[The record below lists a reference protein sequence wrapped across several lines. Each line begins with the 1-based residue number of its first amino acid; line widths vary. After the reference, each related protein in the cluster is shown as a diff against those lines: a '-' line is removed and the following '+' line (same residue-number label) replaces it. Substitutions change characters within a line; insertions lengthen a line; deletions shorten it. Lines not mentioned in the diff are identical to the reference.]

1 VTTLWDTTGSDV
13 VRALEAERR
22 SAGALAF
29 GLALTLVVVTDQD
42 SVAEAEAAAK
52 AAASAHPCRILLV
65 IRRHLEAPD
74 PRLDAEVLIGG
85 RLGPGEA
92 VVMRM
97 FGRLGLHAESVVLPL
112 LAPDAPVVTW
122 WHGAMPD
129 KIAYDPL
136 GVFAD
141 RRVTESMHSADP
153 MAALH
158 QRALDYAP
166 GDTDLSWAR
175 TTSWRALVAAAFDSM
190 SATPKSAVVT
200 GEENPPTALLVGW
213 LRSKL
218 GIDVHLNVSG
228 RDIQEVAFELS
239 DNGSVSQ
246 LAITRRD
253 DRSAVIKRAD
263 QADRVMPLP
272 PRDLG
277 DLLAEDV
284 RRLDADEV
292 FAEALSSWTGVKNLS
307 RRSPKREHIWHDP
320 MNGASPADESVVAQA
335 DEKARRA
342 PAKKAA
348 KSAAKA
354 ATKSAAKA
362 AAKAAAKSTT
372 KSAKATGKKA
382 STSSAAAAKSPQ
394 KTAVK
399 SAGKAAAKASG
410 RKPAKK

>member
-42 SVAEAEAAAK
+42 SVAQAEAAAK

-65 IRRHLEAPD
+65 VRRHIEAPD

-97 FGRLGLHAESVVLPL
+97 FGRLALHAESVVLPL

-141 RRVTESMHSADP
+141 RRVTESSYSDDP

-158 QRALDYAP
+158 QRAVDYAP

-175 TTSWRALVAAAFDSM
+175 TTSWRALVAAAFDSL
-190 SATPKSAVVT
+190 SGTPKSATVVGAET
-200 GEENPPTALLVGW
+200 PPTALLVGW

-218 GIDVHLNVSG
+218 GIDVHHVMSG
-228 RDIQEVAFELS
+228 RDIQEVSFELS
-239 DNGSVSQ
+239 DNGATSQ
-246 LAITRRD
+246 LAIKRRD
-253 DRSAVIKRAD
+253 ERSAVITRSD
-263 QADRVMPLP
+263 QADRVMPLA

-292 FAEALSSWTGVKNLS
+292 FAEALSSWTGVKNLN
-307 RRSPKREHIWHDP
+307 RRSPKREHIWNDP
-320 MNGASPADESVVAQA
+320 MNE
-335 DEKARRA
+335 A
-342 PAKKAA
+342 PAEV
-348 KSAAKA
+348 
-354 ATKSAAKA
+354 
-362 AAKAAAKSTT
+362 
-372 KSAKATGKKA
+372 AKATKA
-382 STSSAAAAKSPQ
+382 T
-394 KTAVK
+394 
-399 SAGKAAAKASG
+399 GRKASG
-410 RKPAKK
+410 SGAAKK

>member
-13 VRALEAERR
+13 VRAMEAERR

-52 AAASAHPCRILLV
+52 AAGSAHPCRILLV
-65 IRRHLEAPD
+65 IRRHLDAPD

-97 FGRLGLHAESVVLPL
+97 YGRLALHAESVVLPL

-122 WHGAMPD
+122 FHDAMPE

-136 GVFAD
+136 GVLAD
-141 RRVTESMHSADP
+141 RRVTESLRGEDP
-153 MAALH
+153 IAALK
-158 QRALDYAP
+158 QRAVDYAP

-175 TTSWRALVAAAFDSM
+175 ITSWRALIAAAFDSLDG
-190 SATPKSAVVT
+190 TPESAVVT
-200 GEENPPTALLVGW
+200 GIDAPPTALLIGW

-218 GIDVHLNVSG
+218 KIPVELKKAT
-228 RDIQEVAFELS
+228 RDIQEVKISLSGDGGSGPSEL
-239 DNGSVSQ
+239 
-246 LAITRRD
+246 IIRRRD
-253 DRSAVIKRAD
+253 ERTAVIQRAD
-263 QADRVMPLP
+263 QAERVMPLA

-292 FAEALSSWTGVKNLS
+292 YSEALSAWTGVKDLAK
-307 RRSPKREHIWHDP
+307 RSPKREHIWHDP
-320 MNGASPADESVVAQA
+320 MRTASKADDDGTMGPPAGEPP
-335 DEKARRA
+335 KPA
-342 PAKKAA
+342 PRKK
-348 KSAAKA
+348 SGPGA
-354 ATKSAAKA
+354 ATKK
-362 AAKAAAKSTT
+362 
-372 KSAKATGKKA
+372 
-382 STSSAAAAKSPQ
+382 
-394 KTAVK
+394 
-399 SAGKAAAKASG
+399 
-410 RKPAKK
+410 

>member
-1 VTTLWDTTGSDV
+1 MTTLWDTTGSDV

-29 GLALTLVVVTDQD
+29 GLALTLVVVTDQE
-42 SVAEAEAAAK
+42 SVAQAEAAAK

-65 IRRHLEAPD
+65 IRRHLEAPE

-97 FGRLGLHAESVVLPL
+97 FGRLALHAESVVLPL

-129 KIAYDPL
+129 RIAYDPL

-141 RRVTESMHSADP
+141 RRVTESMYSNEP

-158 QRALDYAP
+158 QRAVDYAP

-175 TTSWRALVAAAFDSM
+175 TTNWRALVAAAFDSL
-190 SATPKSAVVT
+190 SGTPKSAMVT
-200 GEENPPTALLVGW
+200 GAEIPPTALLVGW

-218 GIDVHLNVSG
+218 GIDVHLTTVPG
-228 RDIQEVAFELS
+228 REIQEVSFELS
-239 DNGSVSQ
+239 EHGAPTQ
-246 LAITRRD
+246 LSIKRRD
-253 DRSAVIKRAD
+253 ERSAVITRSD
-263 QADRVMPLP
+263 QADRVMPLA

-292 FAEALSSWTGVKNLS
+292 FAEALSAWTGIKNLS

-320 MNGASPADESVVAQA
+320 MNGRTEPDAAQA
-335 DEKARRA
+335 DERLQRT
-342 PAKKAA
+342 P
-348 KSAAKA
+348 AKA
-354 ATKSAAKA
+354 ATKAAGRKRSSTGDSGA
-362 AAKAAAKSTT
+362 AAKK
-372 KSAKATGKKA
+372 
-382 STSSAAAAKSPQ
+382 
-394 KTAVK
+394 
-399 SAGKAAAKASG
+399 
-410 RKPAKK
+410 

>member
-29 GLALTLVVVTDQD
+29 GLALTLVVVTDQEG
-42 SVAEAEAAAK
+42 VAQAEAAAK

-65 IRRHLEAPD
+65 VRRHLEAPD

-141 RRVTESMHSADP
+141 RRVTESMHSSDP

-158 QRALDYAP
+158 QRAADYAP

-175 TTSWRALVAAAFDSM
+175 TTSWRALIAAAFDSL
-190 SATPKSAVVT
+190 SSTPKSAMVT
-200 GEENPPTALLVGW
+200 GAETPPTALLVGW

-218 GIDVHLNVSG
+218 GIDVHLSVSG
-228 RDIQEVAFELS
+228 RDINEVRFQLGSDGSGSELS
-239 DNGSVSQ
+239 
-246 LAITRRD
+246 IKRRD
-253 DRSAVIKRAD
+253 ERSAVITRPD
-263 QADRVMPLP
+263 QADRMMPLP

-292 FAEALSSWTGVKNLS
+292 FAEALSAWTGIKNLS

-320 MNGASPADESVVAQA
+320 TNGKTGADADEVAES
-335 DEKARRA
+335 DEKTGRPAKATKAAKA
-342 PAKKAA
+342 PAK
-348 KSAAKA
+348 AAKA
-354 ATKSAAKA
+354 ATK
-362 AAKAAAKSTT
+362 
-372 KSAKATGKKA
+372 
-382 STSSAAAAKSPQ
+382 AAAKSPA
-394 KTAVK
+394 KA
-399 SAGKAAAKASG
+399 SAGKRSASG
-410 RKPAKK
+410 KK

>member
-29 GLALTLVVVTDQD
+29 GLALTLVVVTDQE

-97 FGRLGLHAESVVLPL
+97 FGRLALHAESVVLPL

-141 RRVTESMHSADP
+141 RRVTESMHSNDP

-158 QRALDYAP
+158 QRAVDYAP

-175 TTSWRALVAAAFDSM
+175 TTSWRALVAAAFDSL
-190 SATPKSAVVT
+190 SGTPKSAKVT
-200 GEENPPTALLVGW
+200 GAESPPTALLVGW

-218 GIDVHLNVSG
+218 GIDVHHTLSPAGSG
-228 RDIQEVAFELS
+228 RDIQEVSFELAES
-239 DNGSVSQ
+239 DGPSQ
-246 LAITRRD
+246 LTIKRRD
-253 DRSAVIKRAD
+253 ERSAVITRPD
-263 QADRVMPLP
+263 QADRVMPLA

-292 FAEALSSWTGVKNLS
+292 FAEALSAWTGVKNLN

-320 MNGASPADESVVAQA
+320 MSGKTNADDAEIAQA
-335 DEKARRA
+335 DEKVTRA
-342 PAKKAA
+342 PAK
-348 KSAAKA
+348 
-354 ATKSAAKA
+354 ATKATKATGAPAHKRAGSTGDSGA
-362 AAKAAAKSTT
+362 AAKT
-372 KSAKATGKKA
+372 
-382 STSSAAAAKSPQ
+382 
-394 KTAVK
+394 
-399 SAGKAAAKASG
+399 
-410 RKPAKK
+410 

>member
-13 VRALEAERR
+13 VRAMEAERR

-52 AAASAHPCRILLV
+52 AAGSAHPCRILLV
-65 IRRHLEAPD
+65 IRRHLDAPD

-97 FGRLGLHAESVVLPL
+97 YGRLALHAESVVLPL

-122 WHGAMPD
+122 FHDSMPE

-141 RRVTESMHSADP
+141 RRVTESLRGADP
-153 MAALH
+153 MAALR
-158 QRALDYAP
+158 QRAVDYAP

-175 TTSWRALVAAAFDSM
+175 ITSWRALIAAAFDSLEG
-190 SATPKSAVVT
+190 TPQSAVVT
-200 GEENPPTALLVGW
+200 GAEAPPTALLVGW

-218 GIDVHLNVSG
+218 GVPVELKKAT
-228 RDIQEVAFELS
+228 RDIQEVKITMTGGGSGAGSEL
-239 DNGSVSQ
+239 
-246 LAITRRD
+246 IIRRRD
-253 DRSAVIKRAD
+253 DRTAVIHRAD
-263 QADRVMPLP
+263 QAERVMPLA

-292 FAEALSSWTGVKNLS
+292 YAEALSAWTGVKNLAK
-307 RRSPKREHIWHDP
+307 RNPKREHIWHDP
-320 MNGASPADESVVAQA
+320 MTTPGADVEDGTMGPDQKE
-335 DEKARRA
+335 
-342 PAKKAA
+342 P
-348 KSAAKA
+348 
-354 ATKSAAKA
+354 AKA
-362 AAKAAAKSTT
+362 AAKPRKQAASPGSATT
-372 KSAKATGKKA
+372 K
-382 STSSAAAAKSPQ
+382 
-394 KTAVK
+394 
-399 SAGKAAAKASG
+399 
-410 RKPAKK
+410 

>member
-13 VRALEAERR
+13 VRAMEAERR

-29 GLALTLVVVTDQD
+29 GLALTLVVVTDQE

-52 AAASAHPCRILLV
+52 AAGSAHPCRLLLV
-65 IRRHLEAPD
+65 IRRHLDAPD

-97 FGRLGLHAESVVLPL
+97 YGRLALHAESVVLPL

-122 WHGAMPD
+122 FHDAMPE

-141 RRVTESMHSADP
+141 RRVTESLRGEDP
-153 MAALH
+153 MAAIK
-158 QRALDYAP
+158 QRAVDYAP

-175 TTSWRALVAAAFDSM
+175 ITSWRALIAAAFDSLDG
-190 SATPKSAVVT
+190 TPQSAVVT
-200 GEENPPTALLVGW
+200 GIDAPPTALLVGW

-218 GIDVHLNVSG
+218 KIPVELKKAP
-228 RDIQEVAFELS
+228 RDIQEVKIKLSGDGSGDSEL
-239 DNGSVSQ
+239 
-246 LAITRRD
+246 IIRRRD
-253 DRSAVIKRAD
+253 ERTAVIQRAD
-263 QADRVMPLP
+263 QAERVMPLA

-292 FAEALSSWTGVKNLS
+292 YAEALSAWTGVKDLA
-307 RRSPKREHIWHDP
+307 RRNPKREHIWHDP
-320 MNGASPADESVVAQA
+320 MTTATKEDDAGTMGPAPGAAPKASPR
-335 DEKARRA
+335 KR
-342 PAKKAA
+342 
-348 KSAAKA
+348 
-354 ATKSAAKA
+354 
-362 AAKAAAKSTT
+362 
-372 KSAKATGKKA
+372 
-382 STSSAAAAKSPQ
+382 SSAAA
-394 KTAVK
+394 T
-399 SAGKAAAKASG
+399 
-410 RKPAKK
+410 KK

>member
-1 VTTLWDTTGSDV
+1 MTTLWDTTGSDV

-29 GLALTLVVVTDQD
+29 GLALTLVVVTDQAGV
-42 SVAEAEAAAK
+42 SEAEAAAK

-65 IRRHLEAPD
+65 VRRHLEAPD

-141 RRVTESMHSADP
+141 RRVTESMHSNDP

-158 QRALDYAP
+158 QRAVDYAP

-175 TTSWRALVAAAFDSM
+175 TTRWRALVAAAFDSM
-190 SATPKSAVVT
+190 AATPKSAIVT
-200 GEENPPTALLVGW
+200 GAETPPTALLVGW

-218 GIDVHLNVSG
+218 KIDVHLKPAG

-239 DNGSVSQ
+239 ENGSTSQ
-246 LAITRRD
+246 LTIQRRD
-253 DRSAVIKRAD
+253 ERSAVIKRAD

-307 RRSPKREHIWHDP
+307 RRTAKREHIWHDP
-320 MNGASPADESVVAQA
+320 MNGSSPADAAEIAQD
-335 DEKARRA
+335 DEKTRRA
-342 PAKKAA
+342 PAKK
-348 KSAAKA
+348 

-362 AAKAAAKSTT
+362 APAKAAAKS
-372 KSAKATGKKA
+372 
-382 STSSAAAAKSPQ
+382 
-394 KTAVK
+394 
-399 SAGKAAAKASG
+399 AAKASAKAPAKAAKAAA

>member
-1 VTTLWDTTGSDV
+1 MTTLWDTTGSDV

-52 AAASAHPCRILLV
+52 AAAAAHPCRILLV
-65 IRRHLEAPD
+65 IRRHLEAPE

-129 KIAYDPL
+129 KIAFDPL

-141 RRVTESMHSADP
+141 RRVTESMYSSDP
-153 MAALH
+153 MAALY
-158 QRALDYAP
+158 QRAADYAP

-175 TTSWRALVAAAFDSM
+175 TTNWRALIAAAFDSL
-190 SATPKSAVVT
+190 SSTPKSAMVT
-200 GEENPPTALLVGW
+200 GAEAPPTALLVGW

-228 RDIQEVAFELS
+228 RGVQEVSFELS
-239 DNGSVSQ
+239 DGGTATQ
-246 LAITRRD
+246 LSIKRRD
-253 DRSAVIKRAD
+253 ERSAVIKRAD

-292 FAEALSSWTGVKNLS
+292 FAEALSAWTGIKNLS

-320 MNGASPADESVVAQA
+320 MNGSTPADAAEVSQS
-335 DEKARRA
+335 DEKARKA

-348 KSAAKA
+348 KATKATAKSATKAPAKTAAKA
-354 ATKSAAKA
+354 T
-362 AAKAAAKSTT
+362 
-372 KSAKATGKKA
+372 
-382 STSSAAAAKSPQ
+382 
-394 KTAVK
+394 
-399 SAGKAAAKASG
+399 KASG

>member
-1 VTTLWDTTGSDV
+1 MTTLWDTTGSDV

-29 GLALTLVVVTDQD
+29 GLALTLVVVTDQ
-42 SVAEAEAAAK
+42 STVAEAEAAAK

-97 FGRLGLHAESVVLPL
+97 FGRLALHAESVVLPL

-122 WHGAMPD
+122 WHNSMPE

-136 GVFAD
+136 GVFAH
-141 RRVTESMHSADP
+141 RRVTESLREADP

-158 QRALDYAP
+158 QRAVDYAP

-175 TTSWRALVAAAFDSM
+175 TTGWRALIAAAFDSVQN
-190 SATPKSAVVT
+190 SAKSAVVT
-200 GEENPPTALLVGW
+200 GPESPPTALLIGW

-218 GIDVHLNVSG
+218 GIPVELAKSG
-228 RDIQEVAFELS
+228 RDISEVRVTLTDDAPGPPEVVIS
-239 DNGSVSQ
+239 
-246 LAITRRD
+246 RRD
-253 DRSAVIKRAD
+253 DRSAVIKRSD
-263 QADRVMPLP
+263 QADRLMPLA

-292 FAEALSSWTGVKNLS
+292 YSEALSAWTGIKGLAS
-307 RRSPKREHIWHDP
+307 RSSRREHIWHDP
-320 MNGASPADESVVAQA
+320 STDEPG
-335 DEKARRA
+335 KA
-342 PAKKAA
+342 PTKANA
-348 KSAAKA
+348 KSAARKPA
-354 ATKSAAKA
+354 AEA
-362 AAKAAAKSTT
+362 AAKK
-372 KSAKATGKKA
+372 
-382 STSSAAAAKSPQ
+382 
-394 KTAVK
+394 
-399 SAGKAAAKASG
+399 
-410 RKPAKK
+410 

>member
-29 GLALTLVVVTDQD
+29 GLALTLVVVTEQD

-52 AAASAHPCRILLV
+52 AAAAAHPCRILLV
-65 IRRHLEAPD
+65 IRRHLEAPE

-129 KIAYDPL
+129 KIAFDPL

-141 RRVTESMHSADP
+141 RRVTESMYSNDP
-153 MAALH
+153 MAALY
-158 QRALDYAP
+158 QRAADYAP

-175 TTSWRALVAAAFDSM
+175 TTNWRALIAAAFDSL
-190 SATPKSAVVT
+190 SSTPKSAMVT
-200 GEENPPTALLVGW
+200 GAESPPTALLVGW

-218 GIDVHLNVSG
+218 GIDVHLNASG
-228 RDIQEVAFELS
+228 RGIQEVSFEIS
-239 DNGSVSQ
+239 ENGAASQ
-246 LAITRRD
+246 LSIKRRD
-253 DRSAVIKRAD
+253 ERSAVIMRAD

-292 FAEALSSWTGVKNLS
+292 FAEALSAWTGVKNLS
-307 RRSPKREHIWHDP
+307 RRSPKRDHIWHDP
-320 MNGASPADESVVAQA
+320 TNGITRADAAEVAQA
-335 DEKARRA
+335 DEKVRRS
-342 PAKKAA
+342 PAKK
-348 KSAAKA
+348 
-354 ATKSAAKA
+354 AAKA
-362 AAKAAAKSTT
+362 AAKAPAKSAANAGAKTAAKSATKT
-372 KSAKATGKKA
+372 AKSA
-382 STSSAAAAKSPQ
+382 
-394 KTAVK
+394 
-399 SAGKAAAKASG
+399 G

>member
-1 VTTLWDTTGSDV
+1 MTTLWDTTGSDV

-42 SVAEAEAAAK
+42 GVSEAEAAAK

-65 IRRHLEAPD
+65 VRRHLEAPD

-141 RRVTESMHSADP
+141 RRVTESMHGNDP

-158 QRALDYAP
+158 QRAVDYAP

-175 TTSWRALVAAAFDSM
+175 TTNWRALIAAAFDSL
-190 SATPKSAVVT
+190 ATSPKSATVT
-200 GEENPPTALLVGW
+200 GAESPPTALLVGW

-218 GIDVHLNVSG
+218 GIDVHLNVAG
-228 RDIQEVAFELS
+228 RDIDEVTFQLGREGSGSELT
-239 DNGSVSQ
+239 
-246 LAITRRD
+246 IKRRD
-253 DRSAVIKRAD
+253 ERSAVITRPD

-292 FAEALSSWTGVKNLS
+292 FAEALSAWTGVKNLS
-307 RRSPKREHIWHDP
+307 RRSNKREHIWHDP
-320 MNGASPADESVVAQA
+320 TDGQSGADAEEVAEA

-342 PAKKAA
+342 SAKSPAKTTKAA
-348 KSAAKA
+348 K
-354 ATKSAAKA
+354 ATKATKATKAAKA
-362 AAKAAAKSTT
+362 AATSP
-372 KSAKATGKKA
+372 AKATARKRAA
-382 STSSAAAAKSPQ
+382 S
-394 KTAVK
+394 
-399 SAGKAAAKASG
+399 
-410 RKPAKK
+410 AKK

>member
-29 GLALTLVVVTDQD
+29 GLALTLVVVTDQN

-52 AAASAHPCRILLV
+52 AAASAHPCRILMV

-92 VVMRM
+92 VLMRM
-97 FGRLGLHAESVVLPL
+97 YGRLGLHAESVVLPL

-122 WHGAMPD
+122 FHEAMPE

-141 RRVTESMHSADP
+141 RRVTESIRGTDP
-153 MAALH
+153 MVALR
-158 QRALDYAP
+158 QRAVDYAP

-175 TTSWRALVAAAFDSM
+175 TTSWRALIAAAFDSLPG
-190 SATPKSAVVT
+190 APKSAVVKGSET
-200 GEENPPTALLVGW
+200 PPTALIVGW

-218 GIDVHLNVSG
+218 GIKVDLEKSG
-228 RDIQEVAFELS
+228 RDVEEVSFRLS
-239 DNGSVSQ
+239 ANGRGTSD
-246 LAITRRD
+246 LLIRRRD
-253 DRSAVIKRAD
+253 DRTAVITRED
-263 QADRVMPLP
+263 QADRIMPLA

-292 FAEALSSWTGVKNLS
+292 YGEALSAWTGLKNLGD
-307 RRSPKREHIWHDP
+307 RPAKREHIWHDP
-320 MNGASPADESVVAQA
+320 TKSEKPDTRASEKSGTASAERPADP
-335 DEKARRA
+335 KAS
-342 PAKKAA
+342 KA
-348 KSAAKA
+348 SKA
-354 ATKSAAKA
+354 
-362 AAKAAAKSTT
+362 T
-372 KSAKATGKKA
+372 KSAKAPAKA
-382 STSSAAAAKSPQ
+382 TKPRKATSRAATKDAPTSAA
-394 KTAVK
+394 
-399 SAGKAAAKASG
+399 
-410 RKPAKK
+410 KK

>member
-1 VTTLWDTTGSDV
+1 MTTLWDTTGSDV

-29 GLALTLVVVTDQD
+29 GLALTLVVVTDQN

-52 AAASAHPCRILLV
+52 AAASAHPCRILMV

-92 VVMRM
+92 VLMRM
-97 FGRLGLHAESVVLPL
+97 YGRLGLHAESVVLPL

-122 WHGAMPD
+122 FHEAMPD

-141 RRVTESMHSADP
+141 RRVTESIHGLDP
-153 MAALH
+153 IAALR
-158 QRALDYAP
+158 QRAVDYAP

-175 TTSWRALVAAAFDSM
+175 TTGWRALVAAAFDSLPG
-190 SATPKSAVVT
+190 TPKSAVVKGSET
-200 GEENPPTALLVGW
+200 PPTALLVGW

-218 GIDVHLNVSG
+218 GIKVDLEKSG
-228 RDIQEVAFELS
+228 RDIEEVSVTLANGRGSSEL
-239 DNGSVSQ
+239 
-246 LAITRRD
+246 LIRRRD
-253 DRSAVIKRAD
+253 DRTALITRDD
-263 QADRVMPLP
+263 QAERIMPLA

-292 FAEALSSWTGVKNLS
+292 YGEALSAWSGLKNLGERTS
-307 RRSPKREHIWHDP
+307 KREHIWHDP
-320 MNGASPADESVVAQA
+320 TKRDKPTAEAGEKPTRAKPTKASN
-335 DEKARRA
+335 A
-342 PAKKAA
+342 PTK
-348 KSAAKA
+348 
-354 ATKSAAKA
+354 ATKATSRA
-362 AAKAAAKSTT
+362 AAKDAPA
-372 KSAKATGKKA
+372 SAPKK
-382 STSSAAAAKSPQ
+382 
-394 KTAVK
+394 
-399 SAGKAAAKASG
+399 
-410 RKPAKK
+410 

>member
-29 GLALTLVVVTDQD
+29 GLALTLVVVTDQE
-42 SVAEAEAAAK
+42 SVAQAEAAAK

-65 IRRHLEAPD
+65 VRRHLEAPE

-97 FGRLGLHAESVVLPL
+97 FGRLALHAESVVLPL

-141 RRVTESMHSADP
+141 RRVTESAYSNDP

-175 TTSWRALVAAAFDSM
+175 TTNWRALVAAAFDSL
-190 SATPKSAVVT
+190 SATPKSATVVGAET
-200 GEENPPTALLVGW
+200 PPTALLVGW

-218 GIDVHLNVSG
+218 GIDVHHTVSRAGSG
-228 RDIQEVAFELS
+228 REIQEVSFELS
-239 DNGSVSQ
+239 ENGAPAQ
-246 LAITRRD
+246 LSIKRLD
-253 DRSAVIKRAD
+253 ERSAVITRSD
-263 QADRVMPLP
+263 QADRVMPLA

-292 FAEALSSWTGVKNLS
+292 FAEALSSWTGVKNLN

-320 MNGASPADESVVAQA
+320 MNGKSPADEAELAQA
-335 DEKARRA
+335 DEKSRRA

-348 KSAAKA
+348 AKATKAAKPAKTATKAAKA
-354 ATKSAAKA
+354 APAKASAAKVTA
-362 AAKAAAKSTT
+362 AKVTAAKATAAKRSGSG
-372 KSAKATGKKA
+372 SAKK
-382 STSSAAAAKSPQ
+382 
-394 KTAVK
+394 
-399 SAGKAAAKASG
+399 
-410 RKPAKK
+410 

>member
-1 VTTLWDTTGSDV
+1 MTTLWDTTGSDV

-29 GLALTLVVVTDQD
+29 GLALTLVVVTDQEGL
-42 SVAEAEAAAK
+42 AQAEAAAK

-65 IRRHLEAPD
+65 IRRHLEAPE

-97 FGRLGLHAESVVLPL
+97 FGRLALHAESVVLPL

-122 WHGAMPD
+122 WHGAMPE

-141 RRVTESMHSADP
+141 RRVTESVHSSDP

-158 QRALDYAP
+158 QRAVDYAP

-175 TTSWRALVAAAFDSM
+175 TTNWRALVAAAFDSV
-190 SATPKSAVVT
+190 SATPKSAIVT
-200 GEENPPTALLVGW
+200 GAETPSTALLVGW

-218 GIDVHLNVSG
+218 GIDVHLSTSG
-228 RDIQEVAFELS
+228 SDIQEVSFELAES
-239 DNGSVSQ
+239 GAASE
-246 LAITRRD
+246 LTIKRRD
-253 DRSAVIKRAD
+253 ERSAVITRSD
-263 QADRVMPLP
+263 QTDRVMPLA

-292 FAEALSSWTGVKNLS
+292 FAEALSAWTGVKNLS
-307 RRSPKREHIWHDP
+307 RRPPKRDHIWHDP
-320 MNGASPADESVVAQA
+320 MHGANGADAAELTQA
-335 DEKARRA
+335 DEKARPA
-342 PAKKAA
+342 PAKAA
-348 KSAAKA
+348 KK
-354 ATKSAAKA
+354 
-362 AAKAAAKSTT
+362 
-372 KSAKATGKKA
+372 
-382 STSSAAAAKSPQ
+382 
-394 KTAVK
+394 
-399 SAGKAAAKASG
+399 
-410 RKPAKK
+410 